1 MSKYSKKNCDLFVEQ
16 LVKSSQKKKVIFLI
30 EREIEN
36 RLKKYG
42 FYKDTE
48 SRVKDCISETNEFNF
63 LQMQLPLDKRGKK
76 KIDRW
81 LDNPEYYHAKYWRNA
96 AITYCRRKI
105 REWLKKG
112 SLFISREDSE
122 TASVNNSHEVYTAF
136 NVERRRYENML
147 NPTKHTQNQIQ
158 CFIDKLNG
166 MTYSGM
172 MKKYEPENIHKDK
185 KGQKYRRRF
194 DRFVDQLGIK
204 EEIKTFLE
212 KTKRIV

>member
-1 MSKYSKKNCDLFVEQ
+1 MSKYSKKNCVLFVEL
-16 LVKSSQKKKVIFLI
+16 LVRGSQEKKVIYLI

-63 LQMQLPLDKRGKK
+63 LQMQLPLDTRAMK

-81 LDNPEYYHAKYWRNA
+81 LDNPEKYIANYWRNA

-112 SLFISREDSE
+112 SQFTSREDSE
-122 TASVNNSHEVYTAF
+122 MTSANNSYEVYAAF
-136 NVERRRYENML
+136 EVERRRYENML
-147 NPTKHTQNQIQ
+147 DPTKHTFDQIQ
-158 CFIDKLNG
+158 CFKDKLSG
-166 MTYSGM
+166 MTYPGM
-172 MKKYEPENIHKDK
+172 MKKYDPENLNKDR

-194 DRFVDQLGIK
+194 DRFAEQLGIK
-204 EEIKTFLE
+204 EEIKAFLE